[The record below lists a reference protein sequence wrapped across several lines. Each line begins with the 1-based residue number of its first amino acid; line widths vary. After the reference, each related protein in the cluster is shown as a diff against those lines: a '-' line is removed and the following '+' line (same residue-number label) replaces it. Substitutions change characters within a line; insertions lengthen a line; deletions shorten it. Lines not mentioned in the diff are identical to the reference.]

1 LDNYEAAIEP
11 QTATQVNAILK
22 ACLLSVMEEQG
33 LISASPTAPS
43 GFDEKK
49 VTKRLK
55 EAYETAKETMDELFE
70 EH

>member
-1 LDNYEAAIEP
+1 
-11 QTATQVNAILK
+11 
-22 ACLLSVMEEQG
+22 MEEQG

-49 VTKRLK
+49 INKKLK